1 MTVATIPRPIA
12 TLTEPRARRITGEE
26 LLAMGD
32 IGPCELVDG
41 RIVPMVPTGSEH
53 GMVEINLGR
62 YLANF
67 VAERK
72 LGWVAG
78 GEVGIY
84 TRRRPDSVRGADLVF
99 ISKARSGSRPS
110 RGFLTVAPDLVVEIM
125 SPDDRWRNIREKLM
139 EYFAIGVD
147 RVWLVDPDRRLI
159 QVYRSPTEL
168 TQLAETDTL
177 IGEGVLEGFSM
188 PVAELFEE

>member
-12 TLTEPRARRITGEE
+12 VPSKPRARRITGEE

-41 RIVPMVPTGSEH
+41 RIVNMVPTGNEH
-53 GMVEINLGR
+53 GIIEANLARHLG
-62 YLANF
+62 NF

-72 LGWVAG
+72 LGWVSG
-78 GEVGIY
+78 GEVGVY

-99 ISKARSGSRPS
+99 MSRVRSGSRPN
-110 RGFLTVAPDLVVEIM
+110 RGFLTVAPDLIVEVM
-125 SPDDRWRNIREKLM
+125 SPDDRWRDIREKLI
-139 EYFAIGVD
+139 EYFTVGVD

-177 IGEGVLEGFSM
+177 TGEGVLEGFSL